1 MSSKDEPQ
9 IIIIDESTVEASSLM
24 VLLSP
29 LSRNISIFMDYEHGH
44 EVISQGLDKGKP
56 FDLVFIVFPPPNATE
71 EKNNL
76 AIKTLALAIHS
87 GSAENTIILG
97 GGKMPPRYAKS
108 QNEEHLLSKPITRQ
122 RLAEVLRPLGYDLPR
137 LNCWEYMHCGR
148 EPDGLRVGSQGVC
161 QAAQEKAASDMHGG
175 KNGGRI
181 CWAVSGTLCG
191 GCVQGSFACKIK
203 DCMQCDFYHLV
214 QKEEDEVFE
223 SIDSILNRLRHKRE
237 QLTD

>member
-1 MSSKDEPQ
+1 
-9 IIIIDESTVEASSLM
+9 M

-29 LSRNISIFMDYEHGH
+29 LSRNISIFMDYEKGH
-44 EVISQGLDKGKP
+44 DAISHTLNADSH
-56 FDLVFIVFPPPNATE
+56 FDLLFIVFPPPNANE
-71 EKNNL
+71 EKNKL
-76 AIKTLALAIHS
+76 AIKTMALALRN
-87 GSAENTIILG
+87 GSAERTIILG
-97 GGKMPPRYAKS
+97 GGKMPPRYAKIK
-108 QNEEHLLSKPITRQ
+108 NGEHLLSKPITRQ
-122 RLAEVLRPLGYDLPR
+122 RLKEVLRPLGYDLPR

-148 EPDGLRVGSQGVC
+148 EPNGLRVSSQGVC
-161 QAAQEKAASDMHGG
+161 QAALECAASDMHGG
-175 KNGGRI
+175 KNGGRV

>member
-1 MSSKDEPQ
+1 MSSKDEPK
-9 IIIIDESTVEASSLM
+9 IIIIDESTVEASSLI

-29 LSRNISIFMDYEHGH
+29 LSRNISTFMNYEQGH
-44 EVISQGLDKGKP
+44 DAIRHALDNDSP
-56 FDLVFIVFPPPNATE
+56 FDLVFIVFPPPNADE
-71 EKNNL
+71 EKNML
-76 AIKTLALAIHS
+76 AIKTMALAMHN
-87 GSAENTIILG
+87 GSAEHTIILG
-97 GGKMPPRYAKS
+97 GGKMPPKYAK
-108 QNEEHLLSKPITRQ
+108 NRDGEHLLSKPITHQ
-122 RLAEVLRPLGYDLPR
+122 RLAEVLLPLGYNLPR

-148 EPDGLRVGSQGVC
+148 EPNGRRIGTQGVC
-161 QAAQEKAASDMHGG
+161 QAALEHAASDMHGG
-175 KNGGRI
+175 KNGGRV

-203 DCMQCDFYHLV
+203 DCMQCDFYNLV